1 MTNDRFMTPTL
12 WLCRTLRM
20 LKKIYK
26 KSVTIVPKNVNQSE
40 MMLKPFCK
48 MQWFIGRLLMII
60 QKTNKTQPVR
70 SFRWCIY
77 VKIPSIYL
85 LSVLFSLFRQFQV
98 FNLYKKS
105 TLITLLSL
113 SLSPLLCA
121 SESKVSL
128 SFEASIS
135 HVISILVLMISNN
148 LIQPRLD
155 INNEPVELC

>member
-1 MTNDRFMTPTL
+1 MQYLQGRLQSKQFKERELLMTNDRFMTPTL

-85 LSVLFSLFRQFQV
+85 LSCCFLCSGSFRSSTSIKRVPWLHCCRSV
-98 FNLYKKS
+98 FL
-105 TLITLLSL
+105 LCFVPLSL
-113 SLSPLLCA
+113 
-121 SESKVSL
+121 K
-128 SFEASIS
+128 S
-135 HVISILVLMISNN
+135 HWVLRPQFHM
-148 LIQPRLD
+148 
-155 INNEPVELC
+155 